1 MASRL
6 MIPERPAYEPVRL
19 AGAELRASASVRQ
32 VLDRESRRKTAGE
45 VQADVKVTQMI
56 DLPEPDG
63 ELVEVPVGSWFG

>member
-19 AGAELRASASVRQ
+19 SGAALRAGASVRE
-32 VLDRESRRKTAGE
+32 VLDRESRRKIADE
-45 VQADVKVTQMI
+45 IHSDVQAIQLI

>member
-6 MIPERPAYEPVRL
+6 MIPDRPAYEPVRL
-19 AGAELRASASVRQ
+19 GGAALRAGASVRE
-32 VLDRESRRKTAGE
+32 VLDRESRRKIADE
-45 VQADVKVTQMI
+45 VQWGAEATQLI

>member
-6 MIPERPAYEPVRL
+6 MIPDRPAYEPVRL
-19 AGAELRASASVRQ
+19 AGAELRAGASVRE
-32 VLDRESRRKTAGE
+32 VLDRESRRKIADE
-45 VQADVKVTQMI
+45 VQWAVEATQPI

>member
-6 MIPERPAYEPVRL
+6 MIPDRPAYESVRL
-19 AGAELRASASVRQ
+19 GGAELRAGASMRQ
-32 VLDRESRRKTAGE
+32 VLDRESRRKIADE
-45 VQADVKVTQMI
+45 VQWAVEATQPI

>member
-6 MIPERPAYEPVRL
+6 MIPDRPAYEPVRL
-19 AGAELRASASVRQ
+19 SGAALRAGASMRE
-32 VLDRESRRKTAGE
+32 VLDRESRRKIADE
-45 VQADVKVTQMI
+45 VHWGVEATQPI

>member
-6 MIPERPAYEPVRL
+6 MIPDRPAYEPVRL
-19 AGAELRASASVRQ
+19 AGAELRAGASVRE
-32 VLDRESRRKTAGE
+32 VLDRESRRKMADE
-45 VQADVKVTQMI
+45 VQSGVETSLMI